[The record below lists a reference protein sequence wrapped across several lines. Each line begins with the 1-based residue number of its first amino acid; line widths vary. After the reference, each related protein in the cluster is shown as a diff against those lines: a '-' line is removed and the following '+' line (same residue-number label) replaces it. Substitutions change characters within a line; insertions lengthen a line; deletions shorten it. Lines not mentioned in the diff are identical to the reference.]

1 MSINYYKKINNAYNT
16 KSARD
21 IDIYNVKKAINIQ
34 FEKNPSVFDVV
45 INNNK
50 RSVVITS
57 STKDKTKTII
67 SKPDESLA
75 NGDIVKWRNK
85 NWIITDC
92 DPNDDIYS
100 KGILLKC
107 VSSLRWLDS
116 SGEIVELPF
125 ALTNDNITNF
135 GVDDGKIIELPNER
149 RNIVISAN
157 EKTDV
162 LNKKKRFI
170 FDGRA
175 WSITAINK
183 LDTGLNFLTLKED
196 LINNATDNLELE
208 IADYN
213 GNIADYQL
221 RVLNVKDVVAIE
233 ENQTLQLNIE
243 LTNNSKVIEIDNQI
257 TYSVTDETIISV
269 SPTGLVTPLKK
280 GISKITISF
289 RNVSQTIQIN
299 VTSST
304 TNNYSAH
311 ISGDDF
317 IKYNMTKSFACSFKD
332 NGIDRKEKARFW
344 LTETDGLTPTTLASI
359 IEQDGQ
365 ICKIKVNNKK
375 GRVILHVENSTR
387 LAYSTK
393 EIEIKSLL

>member
-1 MSINYYKKINNAYNT
+1 MNIDYYKKINNAYNT
-16 KSARD
+16 KNARD
-21 IDIYNVKKAINIQ
+21 IDTYNVKKSINIQ

-57 STKDKTKTII
+57 STKDQTKTII
-67 SKPDESLA
+67 SKPDESLT
-75 NGDIVKWRNK
+75 NGDIVKWKNI
-85 NWIITDC
+85 NWIIIDC
-92 DPNDDIYS
+92 DPRDDIYS
-100 KGILLKC
+100 KGVLLKC
-107 VSSLRWLDS
+107 VSSLRWVDS
-116 SGEIVELPF
+116 TGEIVESPF

-149 RNIVISAN
+149 RNVVISAN
-157 EKTDV
+157 EKTDE
-162 LNKKKRFI
+162 LTKKKRFI

-183 LDTGLNFLTLKED
+183 LDTGLNYLTLKED

-213 GNIADYQL
+213 GNVANYQL
-221 RVLNVKDVVAIE
+221 KVLNVKDVVAIE
-233 ENQTLQLNIE
+233 ENQTLQLNVE
-243 LTNNSKVIEIDNQI
+243 LTNNSKVIEVYEKI
-257 TYSVTDETIISV
+257 TYSVADETIISV

-280 GISKITISF
+280 GTSKITISF
-289 RNVSQTIQIN
+289 RNISQTIQIN

-304 TNNYSAH
+304 TNNYTAQ
-311 ISGDDF
+311 IIGDDF
-317 IKYNMTKSFACSFKD
+317 IKYNMTKSFTCSFKD
-332 NGIDRKEKARFW
+332 NGIDRQEKARFW
-344 LTETDGLTPTTLASI
+344 LSETDSVTPTTLATL

-365 ICKIKVNNKK
+365 VCKIKANNKK

-387 LAYSTK
+387 LAYTTK
-393 EIEIKSLL
+393 AIEIKSLL

>member
-34 FEKNPSVFDVV
+34 FERNPSVFDVV

-67 SKPDESLA
+67 SKPDEPLA

-100 KGILLKC
+100 KGMLLKC
-107 VSSLRWLDS
+107 VSYLRWLDN

-149 RNIVISAN
+149 RSIVISAN
-157 EKTDV
+157 EKTDA

-208 IADYN
+208 IADYM

-221 RVLNVKDVVAIE
+221 RILNVKDVVAIE

-269 SPTGLVTPLKK
+269 SPMGLVTPLKK
-280 GISKITISF
+280 GTSKITISY
-289 RNVSQTIQIN
+289 RNVSQTIQVN

-304 TNNYSAH
+304 TNNYTAH
-311 ISGDDF
+311 ITGDDF

-332 NGIDRKEKARFW
+332 NGIDRHEKARFW
-344 LTETDGLTPTTLASI
+344 LTETDSVTPTTLATL

-365 ICKIKVNNKK
+365 VCKIKAGNKK
-375 GRVILHVENSTR
+375 GRVILHVENSTG
-387 LAYSTK
+387 LAHTTK

>member
-67 SKPDESLA
+67 SKPDEPLA

-100 KGILLKC
+100 KGMLLKC
-107 VSSLRWLDS
+107 VSYLRWLDN

-149 RNIVISAN
+149 RSIVISAN
-157 EKTDV
+157 EKTDA

-208 IADYN
+208 IADYM

-221 RVLNVKDVVAIE
+221 RILNVKDVVAIE

-269 SPTGLVTPLKK
+269 SPMGLVTPLKK
-280 GISKITISF
+280 GTSKITISF
-289 RNVSQTIQIN
+289 RNISQTIQVN

-304 TNNYSAH
+304 TNNYTAH
-311 ISGDDF
+311 ITGDDF

-332 NGIDRKEKARFW
+332 NGIDRQEKAHFW
-344 LTETDGLTPTTLASI
+344 LTEADGLTPAALASI
-359 IEQDGQ
+359 TERDGQ
-365 ICKIKVNNKK
+365 ICKIKANNKK

-387 LAYSTK
+387 LAYTTK